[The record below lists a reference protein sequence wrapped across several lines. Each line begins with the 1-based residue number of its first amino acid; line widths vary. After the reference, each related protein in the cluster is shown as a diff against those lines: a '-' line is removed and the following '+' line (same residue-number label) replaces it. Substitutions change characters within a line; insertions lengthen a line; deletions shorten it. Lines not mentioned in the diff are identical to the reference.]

1 MSDDTSTTGIFK
13 SQYKP
18 VILLLDIALLLILL
32 NWLPFEPRINKG
44 LSLFLFIAVLW
55 LSEAIHVTVTALL
68 VPIMA
73 VLLGIFGLQPAI
85 SHFANPTIYLF
96 FGGFALAAALHKQQ
110 LDQFLAQQILV
121 LAKGRLQVAVGLLFG
136 ITALLSM
143 WISNTATAAMM
154 LPLAM
159 GIAVQLDQEKDRG
172 TRTFI
177 LLGMAY
183 SASIGGIGTLVGSPP
198 NVIAAA
204 QAHITFLQWLV
215 FGIPIVLILM
225 PCAMAALYLV
235 LRPQLNQQCAM
246 QQMDFVWTR
255 QHKLTLVIFSCT
267 VSAWI
272 GSQPLSAWLGGI
284 DQLDTLIALAAA
296 VMICITGVAS
306 WRDVERQTEWGVLML
321 FGGGL
326 ALSAVLKET
335 GTSLFMAQQIT
346 AWFSHAHPLLLLLA
360 IAAFVVFL
368 TELASNTATAALMV
382 PLFASVATNMG
393 MSVSI
398 MSIMIAVSASC
409 AFMLPVATPPN
420 AIVYASG
427 YVPQRDMIR
436 VGFVLNIMC
445 TILLALFAYYGGI

>member
-1 MSDDTSTTGIFK
+1 MSDDTSTTGLFK

-18 VILLLDIALLLILL
+18 LILLLDVALLLILL
-32 NWLPFEPRINKG
+32 NWLPFDPRINKG

-73 VLLGIFGLQPAI
+73 VLLGIFPLQPAI

-96 FGGFALAAALHKQQ
+96 FGGFALAAALHKQL
-110 LDQFLAQQILV
+110 LDQFLARQILI
-121 LAKGRLQVAVGLLFG
+121 LARGRLDMAVGLLFA

-154 LPLAM
+154 LPLAI
-159 GIAVQLDQEKDRG
+159 GIASQLGDEKKHN
-172 TRTFI
+172 TQTFI

-204 QAHITFLQWLV
+204 QAHISFLQWLM
-215 FGIPIVLILM
+215 FGIPIVLILL
-225 PCAMAALYLV
+225 PCAMLALYLV
-235 LRPQLNQQCAM
+235 LRPHLNQHCTM
-246 QQMDFVWTR
+246 QQMELVWTR
-255 QHKLTLVIFSCT
+255 QHKLTLVIFSGT
-267 VSAWI
+267 VLAWI
-272 GSQPLSAWLGGI
+272 GSQPISAWLGGI
-284 DQLDTLIALAAA
+284 EQIDTLIALAAA

-306 WRDVERQTEWGVLML
+306 WRDVERHTEWGVLML

-326 ALSAVLKET
+326 SLSAILKET
-335 GTSLFMAQQIT
+335 GTSLFLAQQIT
-346 AWFSHAHPLLLLLA
+346 TWFSHTHPLLLLLA
-360 IAAFVVFL
+360 IATFVVFL

-382 PLFASVATNMG
+382 PLFASVAGNMG

-398 MSIMIAVSASC
+398 MSIMIAISASC

-427 YVPQRDMIR
+427 YVLQRDMIR

-445 TILLALFAYYGGI
+445 AILLALFAYSGGI

>member
-1 MSDDTSTTGIFK
+1 MDNDTPSAGIFK
-13 SQYKP
+13 SKHKP
-18 VILLLDIALLLILL
+18 LILILDVVLLLILL
-32 NWLPFEPRINKG
+32 NGLPFSPSINKG

-73 VLLGIFGLQPAI
+73 VLLGIFPLQPAI

-110 LDQFLAQQILV
+110 LDQFLARQILV
-121 LAKGRLQVAVGLLFG
+121 LAKGHLKLAVALLFA
-136 ITALLSM
+136 ITALVSM

-154 LPLAM
+154 LPLAI
-159 GIAVQLDQEKDRG
+159 GIASQLGEEKKHS
-172 TRTFI
+172 TQTFI

-204 QAHITFLQWLV
+204 QAHISFLQWLL

-235 LRPQLNQQCAM
+235 LRPQLNQHCAM
-246 QQMDFVWTR
+246 QQMDFIWTR
-255 QHKLTLVIFSCT
+255 QHKLTLIIFSCT
-267 VSAWI
+267 VLAWLC
-272 GSQPLSAWLGGI
+272 SQPLSAWLGGI
-284 DQLDTLIALAAA
+284 EQMDTLIALAAA

-326 ALSAVLKET
+326 SLSAVLKET
-335 GTSLFMAQQIT
+335 GTSLFLAQQI
-346 AWFSHAHPLLLLLA
+346 ALWFSQTHPLLLLLA
-360 IAAFVVFL
+360 IAGFVVFL

-382 PLFASVATNMG
+382 PLFATVAGNMG

-398 MSIMIAVSASC
+398 MSIMIAISASC

-427 YVPQRDMIR
+427 HVQQRDMIR
-436 VGFVLNIMC
+436 VGLVLNIMC

>member
-1 MSDDTSTTGIFK
+1 MSDDTSATGIFK
-13 SQYKP
+13 SQYRP
-18 VILLLDIALLLILL
+18 VILLLDVALLLILL
-32 NWLPFEPRINKG
+32 NWLPFEPQINKG

-68 VPIMA
+68 VPVMA
-73 VLLGIFGLQPAI
+73 VLLGIFSLQPAI

-159 GIAVQLDQEKDRG
+159 GIAVQLDQEEDRS

-177 LLGMAY
+177 LLGVAY

-204 QAHITFLQWLV
+204 QAHITFLQWLS
-215 FGIPIVLILM
+215 FGIPIMLILM
-225 PCAMAALYLV
+225 PCAMFALYLV
-235 LRPQLNQQCAM
+235 LRPQLNRRCAM
-246 QQMDFVWTR
+246 QEADFVWNR
-255 QHKLTLVIFSCT
+255 KHKLTLGIFSCT
-267 VSAWI
+267 VLAWI
-272 GSQPLSAWLGGI
+272 CSQPLSVWLGGI
-284 DQLDTLIALAAA
+284 EQLDTLIALAAT
-296 VMICITGVAS
+296 VMICITGAAS

-335 GTSLFMAQQIT
+335 GTSLFMAQKIT
-346 AWFSHAHPLLLLLA
+346 AWFSHAHPFLLLLA
-360 IAAFVVFL
+360 IATFVVFL

-427 YVPQRDMIR
+427 YVQQRDMIR
-436 VGFVLNIMC
+436 VGFVLNVIC
-445 TILLALFAYYGGI
+445 SILLALFAYYGGI

>member
-1 MSDDTSTTGIFK
+1 MSDDTSTTGLFK

-18 VILLLDIALLLILL
+18 LILLLDVALLLILL
-32 NWLPFEPRINKG
+32 NWLPFDPRINKG

-73 VLLGIFGLQPAI
+73 VLLGIFPLQPAI

-96 FGGFALAAALHKQQ
+96 FGGFALAAALHKQL
-110 LDQFLAQQILV
+110 LDQFLARQILI
-121 LAKGRLQVAVGLLFG
+121 LARGRLDMAVGLLFA

-154 LPLAM
+154 LPLAI
-159 GIAVQLDQEKDRG
+159 GIASQLGDEKKHN
-172 TRTFI
+172 TQTFI

-204 QAHITFLQWLV
+204 QAHISFLQWLM
-215 FGIPIVLILM
+215 FGIPIVLILL
-225 PCAMAALYLV
+225 PCAMLALYLV
-235 LRPQLNQQCAM
+235 LRPHLNQHCTM
-246 QQMDFVWTR
+246 QQMELVWTR
-255 QHKLTLVIFSCT
+255 QHKLTLVIFSGT
-267 VSAWI
+267 VLAWI
-272 GSQPLSAWLGGI
+272 GSQPISAWLGGI
-284 DQLDTLIALAAA
+284 EQIDTLIALAAA

-306 WRDVERQTEWGVLML
+306 WRDVERHTEWGVLML

-326 ALSAVLKET
+326 SLSAILKET
-335 GTSLFMAQQIT
+335 GTSLFLAQQIT
-346 AWFSHAHPLLLLLA
+346 TWFSHTHPLLLLLA
-360 IAAFVVFL
+360 IATFVVFL

-382 PLFASVATNMG
+382 PLFASVAGNMG

-398 MSIMIAVSASC
+398 MSIMIAISASC

-427 YVPQRDMIR
+427 YVLQRDMIR

-445 TILLALFAYYGGI
+445 TILLALFAYSGGI